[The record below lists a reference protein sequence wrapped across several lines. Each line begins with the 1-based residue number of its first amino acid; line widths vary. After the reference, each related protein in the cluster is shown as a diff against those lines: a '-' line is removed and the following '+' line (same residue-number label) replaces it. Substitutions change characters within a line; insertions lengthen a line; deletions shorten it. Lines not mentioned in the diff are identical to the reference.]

1 MFAAG
6 TSMLAY
12 QLFFL
17 DPENKFVFADLKNV
31 AALCFFF
38 FTAFVV
44 SNLTAK
50 VRAQASAARNRAA
63 TTEALYIFSKKLAGI
78 VSLDD
83 LLWAAAY
90 QIAHSLKTDVVIVLP
105 DADGVLRVKA
115 GFPPEDDLDQAE
127 LGAAKWSFENNR
139 AAGRN
144 SETLPGARRLF
155 LPLRTGSGAVGVV
168 GLARGQRPEMLLTPD
183 ERRLLDAL
191 MDQSAVAI
199 ERVRLAGQI
208 NEARLAAETE
218 RLRAALLTSLSHDLK
233 TPLASIMGS
242 VTSLRQYRDLLDAPE
257 REGLIET
264 IQEEAERLSRFVS
277 NLLDMTKIKS
287 GSIELDRQPVDVDE
301 IVGAALQRVSSMVAN
316 HSVEVD
322 LEANLPMLNLDV
334 MLFEQVLVNLLD
346 NAAKYAPPGSQIKIR
361 ARRALGSIVMEV
373 LDEGPGIPEDRL
385 ERVFE
390 KFHRVKQGDRQRAG
404 TELGLAICRGFVEA
418 LGGKITA
425 ANRADRQGAMFTITF
440 PDPEKSMAA

>member
-1 MFAAG
+1 
-6 TSMLAY
+6 
-12 QLFFL
+12 
-17 DPENKFVFADLKNV
+17 
-31 AALCFFF
+31 
-38 FTAFVV
+38 
-44 SNLTAK
+44 
-50 VRAQASAARNRAA
+50 
-63 TTEALYIFSKKLAGI
+63 
-78 VSLDD
+78 
-83 LLWAAAY
+83 
-90 QIAHSLKTDVVIVLP
+90 VIVLP

-139 AAGRN
+139 AAGRG

-277 NLLDMTKIKS
+277 NLLDMTKIES

-301 IVGAALQRVSSMVAN
+301 IVGAALQRVSGMLIN
-316 HSVEVD
+316 HRVEVD
-322 LEANLPMLNLDV
+322 LEAKLPMLSLDV

-346 NAAKYAPPGSQIKIR
+346 NAAKYAPPGSQITIR
-361 ARRALGSIVMEV
+361 ARRAFDTIAIEV

-404 TELGLAICRGFVEA
+404 TGLGLAICRGFIEA
-418 LGGKITA
+418 LGGKIKA
-425 ANRADRQGAMFTITF
+425 ANRADRPGAMFSITF
-440 PDPEKSMAA
+440 PDPENRMAA